1 MNFRPEQSFAFVMS
15 PRLGDSLLSMVVV
28 NNLVRNGYR
37 VKVFSAQIYALR
49 AWFPGFDIEPVPAR
63 ADAFARLIAYDVVLH
78 AYHADKVLAP
88 DASHSNIVVMD
99 DWPVYRQVKNMVDI
113 QTEICQK
120 HFGLA
125 KVVRDNGLVA
135 PVGLTPRINMS
146 RVIIHPVASDKQKSW
161 LPMRFVKLALWLR
174 TLGFEPEFLLPPEA
188 IAQWKWLGRYG
199 FAPSAYGSLGEVA
212 ARIAESGW
220 VIGNDSG
227 IGHLASNLGVPT
239 ISLAMR
245 RSIAQRW
252 RPGWAP
258 SRAVLAPSL
267 MPSRYLKEKYWKY
280 LLSTARVMAAFDAL
294 RRDCGA
300 LRLQGRADAERS
312 DPLADVRH
320 AG

>member
-1 MNFRPEQSFAFVMS
+1 MNFSPEQSIAFVMS
-15 PRLGDSLLSMVVV
+15 PRLGDALLSMVVV
-28 NNLVRNGYR
+28 NNLVRSGYR
-37 VKVFSAQIYALR
+37 VKVFSAQIDALR
-49 AWFPGFDIEPVPAR
+49 AWFPGFDIEPALPR

-78 AYHADKVLAP
+78 AYHADKVLAS
-88 DASHSNIVVMD
+88 DAPHPNIVVMD

-113 QTEICQK
+113 QTELCQK

-125 KVVRDNGLVA
+125 KAVRDNGLVA
-135 PVGLTPRINMS
+135 PAGLTSRISTN
-146 RVIIHPVASDKQKSW
+146 RVIIHPVASDQQKSW
-161 LPMRFVKLALWLR
+161 LPKRFVKLALWLR
-174 TLGFEPEFLLPPEA
+174 TQGFEPEFLLPPEA
-188 IAQWKWLGRYG
+188 TAQWKWLDRYD
-199 FAPSAYGSLGEVA
+199 FAPTAYGSLGEVA

-239 ISLAMR
+239 VSLAMR
-245 RSIAQRW
+245 RRIAQRW
-252 RPGWAP
+252 GPGWAP
-258 SRAVLAPSL
+258 SRTLVAPPL
-267 MPSRYLKEKYWKY
+267 MPSRYLKEKYWKH

-300 LRLQGRADAERS
+300 LRLPGRADAERA